1 MITWQYAELA
11 LVYPYDDDVFSKPSI
26 TWSGP
31 GGEENR
37 PGNSDLMQLI
47 NQVGAD
53 GWELI
58 GVLQEQDIST
68 DFPFAG
74 NGPGNTHSKPSARL
88 FYFKRPIRS
97 EYE

>member
-11 LVYPYDDDVFSKPSI
+11 LIYRRELNFPIVASI
-26 TWSGP
+26 AWSGP
-31 GGEENR
+31 DGGEDW
-37 PGNSDLMQLI
+37 PATSDLIQLI

-58 GVLQEQDIST
+58 SVVDEQDIST

-74 NGPGNTHSKPSARL
+74 DGPGNTHSELSARL